1 MIIKRLS
8 TREWYPERDLNPHSC
23 NSQGILSP
31 SCLPIPPSGQPRLL
45 CPIGKNVRQR
55 ALSGAKL
62 MINYVFCKFSA
73 IFTIFFAIERVRV
86 VIALL
91 IALLFQEHRSL
102 GALHTPALR
111 ARRDR
116 YRIGPRLRAC
126 ISTYKATMG
135 TAHDRSR
142 RCFRSHNS

>member
-1 MIIKRLS
+1 MSCLG
-8 TREWYPERDLNPHSC
+8 RESNPHDPFGSRDFK
-23 NSQGILSP
+23 SLVSTDSTIRATSVAMP
-31 SCLPIPPSGQPRLL
+31 HR
-45 CPIGKNVRQR
+45 KNVRQR

-73 IFTIFFAIERVRV
+73 IFTIFFAIERVQV

-91 IALLFQEHRSL
+91 IALLFHEHRSL